1 MTFAE
6 MRQRIGCGLVHAA
19 SARWGGATNS
29 GKPRV
34 DYQLTPLGRSLLDKV
49 CGIWDW
55 VETHMNEMELARTQ
69 FDRGEKRTER
79 PRPLNVSAS

>member
-34 DYQLTPLGRSLLDKV
+34 DYQLTPLGRSLLDKI

-55 VETHMNEMELARTQ
+55 VELHMTEMEFAKGQ
-69 FDRGEKRTER
+69 FDRGESRPER
-79 PRPLNVSAS
+79 SRPTNVY